1 MIQTRGDA
9 ARRLSYVVAL
19 AASALCLMAALAAL
33 VLGFRAEVGW
43 LVAGFLVL
51 LAIGVRA
58 HPATRGFSF
67 TVCIFAAVSLA
78 MFYPY
83 VFTEVGGFNTQRL
96 IVPLLQLIMFGMGTA
111 LSLGDFTRVV
121 RMPKAVLVGLVCQ
134 FSIMPVVGTVIAL
147 ALGLPPEIAAGVVLI
162 GSVSGGLAS
171 NVMAYLAKGNVAL
184 SVTLTAVGT
193 LLAPVMTPFLMRVF
207 AGQFIAVDFLAMMMS
222 IIRMVIL
229 PIVLGLVFNRVV
241 RGRAEWLHDV
251 MPIVSMAGIAVI
263 IVVIT
268 AAGRDNLLTIGP
280 ALILAA
286 ILHNAAG
293 YLFGYWGCRAVR
305 MEETV
310 CRTVAFEVGMQN
322 GGLASGIAAELGRAA
337 TLGLAPAVFG
347 PWMNVSGSFLAN
359 WWRDRPVVEP
369 SAVEVERA
377 RQVAAIGD

>member
-1 MIQTRGDA
+1 MNP
-9 ARRLSYVVAL
+9 ARVSRYTVAL
-19 AASALCLMAALAAL
+19 VAAALCVPAMLVALL
-33 VLGFRAEVGW
+33 LGLRAELGW
-43 LVAGFLVL
+43 LVAGFFVL
-51 LAIGVRA
+51 LAVGVRA
-58 HPATRGFSF
+58 FPTTRGFSF

-78 MFYPY
+78 MFYPH
-83 VFTEVGGFNTQRL
+83 VFTEVNGFDTQRL
-96 IVPLLQLIMFGMGTA
+96 IVPLLQIIMFGMGTA
-111 LSLGDFTRVV
+111 LSLGDFTRVI

-134 FSIMPVVGTVIAL
+134 FSIMPVVGTTIAL
-147 ALGLPPEIAAGVVLI
+147 ALGFPPQIAAGVVLI

-171 NVMAYLAKGNVAL
+171 NVMTYLAKGNVAL

-193 LLAPVMTPFLMRVF
+193 LMAPIMTPFLMRVF
-207 AGQFIAVDFLAMMMS
+207 AGQFITVDFLAMMMS

-241 RGRAEWLHDV
+241 RGRAEWLHGV

-268 AAGRDNLLTIGP
+268 AAGRDDLMTIGP

-293 YLFGYWGCRAVR
+293 YLFGYWGCRALR
-305 MEETV
+305 MEETT

-359 WWRDRPVVEP
+359 WWRDRPVAKP
-369 SAVEVERA
+369 SAVEVERI
-377 RQVAAIGD
+377 RQVAPIGD

>member
-1 MIQTRGDA
+1 MNP
-9 ARRLSYVVAL
+9 ARVSRYMVAL
-19 AASALCLMAALAAL
+19 VAAALCVPAMLVALL
-33 VLGFRAEVGW
+33 LGLRAELGW
-43 LVAGFLVL
+43 LVAGFFVL

-58 HPATRGFSF
+58 FPATRGFSF

-78 MFYPY
+78 MFFPDLI
-83 VFTEVGGFNTQRL
+83 TEVNGFDTQRL
-96 IVPLLQLIMFGMGTA
+96 IVPLLQIIMFGMGTA
-111 LSLGDFTRVV
+111 LSLGDFTRVI
-121 RMPKAVLVGLVCQ
+121 RMPKAVLVGLTCQ
-134 FSIMPVVGTVIAL
+134 FSIMPVVGTMIAL
-147 ALGLPPEIAAGVVLI
+147 TLGFPPQIAAGVVLI

-171 NVMAYLAKGNVAL
+171 NVMTYLAKGNIAL

-193 LLAPVMTPFLMRVF
+193 LMAPIMTPFLMRVF
-207 AGQFIAVDFLAMMMS
+207 AGQFIDVDFLAMMMS

-241 RGRAEWLHDV
+241 RGRAEWLHGV
-251 MPIVSMAGIAVI
+251 MPLVSMAGIAVI
-263 IVVIT
+263 IAVIT
-268 AAGRDNLLTIGP
+268 AAGRDDLMTIGA

-293 YLFGYWGCRAVR
+293 YLLGYWGCRALR
-305 MEETV
+305 MEETT

-359 WWRDRPVVEP
+359 WWRDRPVAKP
-369 SAVEVERA
+369 SAVEVERVGK
-377 RQVAAIGD
+377 VAAIGD